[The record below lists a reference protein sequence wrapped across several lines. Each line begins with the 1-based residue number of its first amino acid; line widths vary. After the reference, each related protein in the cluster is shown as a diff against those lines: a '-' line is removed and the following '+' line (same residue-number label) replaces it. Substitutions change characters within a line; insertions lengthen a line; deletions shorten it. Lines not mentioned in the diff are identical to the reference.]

1 MKMKKILLLSLA
13 FASITTY
20 FILKMMKSK
29 NAFETMMKTAQL
41 TDLDNLK
48 LDLAKLEGKVFVISF
63 FQTWCGDC
71 VKENPELKK
80 LQEEF
85 DSTKFQVIL
94 VSDEPMEKLK
104 LFDDRFQSGL
114 KIYQSSVALKDLGV
128 SRFPTTFL
136 IDKKGNTL
144 IHKVEGINWYT
155 PEIIEKIKSNLN

>member
-1 MKMKKILLLSLA
+1 MKMKKIILLSLA
-13 FASITTY
+13 FATITTY

-29 NAFETMMKTAQL
+29 NAFENMMKTAQL
-41 TDLDNLK
+41 TDLNQNK

-71 VKENPELKK
+71 VRENPELKK

-85 DSTKFQVIL
+85 DSTKFQVLL
-94 VSDEPMEKLK
+94 VSDESVEKLN
-104 LFDDRFQSGL
+104 LFNERFQSGL

-144 IHKVEGINWYT
+144 IHKVEGIHWYT
-155 PEIIEKIKSNLN
+155 PEIIEQIKTHL

>member
-1 MKMKKILLLSLA
+1 
-13 FASITTY
+13 
-20 FILKMMKSK
+20 MMKSK
-29 NAFETMMKTAQL
+29 NAFENMMKTAQL
-41 TDLDNLK
+41 TDLNQNK

-71 VKENPELKK
+71 VRENPELKK

-85 DSTKFQVIL
+85 DSTKFQVLL
-94 VSDEPMEKLK
+94 VSDESVEKLN
-104 LFDDRFQSGL
+104 LFNERFQSGL

-144 IHKVEGINWYT
+144 IHKVEGIHWYT
-155 PEIIEKIKSNLN
+155 PEIIEQIKTHL